1 MVLVRLVDLL
11 ASCLI
16 CLVGCA
22 HGIALRAPVNP
33 TPQPVP
39 AALQAILDSPSQP
52 DVIAM
57 SCGQLA
63 GMVGPNDY
71 QYMHMLKNPL
81 QDVVMDV
88 GADSIILAALQQFP
102 NNTKM
107 RDACI
112 EMFFHL
118 ALWNPPVGLKLG
130 DEGVIDIMV
139 DRAEVNGN
147 WQPLSTLVDFLPLQ
161 EVNLQ
166 RIVDTGAVTTVMKD
180 LRESLKTNDRSV
192 ARSAVFFFC
201 NVCASPDAKKIMIKS
216 DWIPFTVQMMREFP
230 NEGGIRGEIIWD
242 NDRCFADSA
251 EHCNLLADE
260 GFFEEVVR
268 IMQETNHVDPDGAEC
283 RSIDA
288 MGTRRTFQ
296 NSLDIIRKCAQTNVA
311 HKEKL
316 LQAGASEVIVDGMKK
331 GMADQLSAC
340 HVLQVLGK
348 SSLDTSC
355 EQ

>member
-11 ASCLI
+11 ASCVI
-16 CLVGCA
+16 CLAGCVN
-22 HGIALRAPVNP
+22 GIALRAPLKP
-33 TPQPVP
+33 SPQPLP

-52 DVIAM
+52 DVITM
-57 SCGQLA
+57 SCDQLA
-63 GMVGPNDY
+63 PMVTPNDF

-88 GADSIILAALQQFP
+88 GADCIILAALQQFP
-102 NNTKM
+102 NNT
-107 RDACI
+107 RLHDACI
-112 EMFFHL
+112 NMFFLL
-118 ALWNPPVGLKLG
+118 ALWNPPIGLKLG

-139 DRAEVNGN
+139 NRAEVNGN
-147 WQPLSTLVDFLPLQ
+147 WQPLSTLVDFLPLE

-166 RIVDTGAVTTVMKD
+166 RIVDTGAVTTVMDD
-180 LRESLKTNDRSV
+180 LRESLKTNNR
-192 ARSAVFFFC
+192 ALAHSAVFFFC
-201 NVCASPDAKKIMIKS
+201 NVCASPDAKEIMIKS

-260 GFFEEVVR
+260 GFFEEVVK
-268 IMQETNHVDPDGAEC
+268 IMQETNNVDPDGAEC

-296 NSLDIIRKCAQTNVA
+296 NSLDIIRKCAQTNVT
-311 HKEKL
+311 HQEKL
-316 LQAGASEVIVDGMKK
+316 LQAGASEVIVDGMKR
-331 GMADQLSAC
+331 GMADQRSAC
-340 HVLQVLGK
+340 DVLKILGK
-348 SSLDTSC
+348 SSLDNSC
-355 EQ
+355 EH